1 MSQDKIARV
10 YAEALFSEARK
21 AGRAEELGEELLF
34 LKRRMEEDAEIRKIL
49 QHELISPR
57 EKEKALKDLLPRLL
71 SRESQ
76 ETIASIVPE
85 YERLLDRE
93 KDVEPV
99 EVTLASSITPA
110 LESELKQ
117 RLAGVVGRKV
127 RLVMKIDP
135 GILGGMVLRW
145 EDRVIDASARR
156 KLKLIGDHLRTV

>member
-1 MSQDKIARV
+1 MSQDKIARI

-21 AGRAEELGEELLF
+21 AGRAEELGEELLS

-49 QHELISPR
+49 RHELISTR
-57 EKEKALKDLLPRLL
+57 EKEKALKDLLPGLL

-76 ETIASIVPE
+76 ETILSIVPE

-99 EVTLASSITPA
+99 EVTLASSITPD
-110 LESELKQ
+110 LESELEQ

-156 KLKLIGDHLRTV
+156 KLRLIGDHLKTV

>member
-21 AGRAEELGEELLF
+21 AGRAEELGEELLS
-34 LKRRMEEDAEIRKIL
+34 LKKRMEEDAEIRKIL
-49 QHELISPR
+49 QHELVSPR

-71 SRESQ
+71 SRENQ

-117 RLAGVVGRKV
+117 RLAGVVGKKV

-156 KLKLIGDHLRTV
+156 KLKLIGDHLKTV

>member
-21 AGRAEELGEELLF
+21 MGRAEELGEELLS
-34 LKRRMEEDAEIRKIL
+34 LKRRVEEDAKIRKIL
-49 QHELISPR
+49 QHELISAQG
-57 EKEKALKDLLPRLL
+57 KEKALRDLLPQLL
-71 SRESQ
+71 SREDQ
-76 ETIASIVPE
+76 ETIISIVPE

-117 RLAGVVGRKV
+117 RLAGIVGKKV

-145 EDRVIDASARR
+145 KDRVIDASAKR
-156 KLKLIGDHLRTV
+156 KLKLIGDHLKTV